1 MQVEPRSRFDNY
13 VVGSANRLAVA
24 AARAVAE
31 SPGGVYNPLFVY
43 GASGLGKT
51 HLIGAIGN
59 EAVAR
64 APELSVEYL
73 SLEDFIEQIH
83 AAVAVGEME
92 RFKQRYGRV
101 DVLLLDDMQ
110 FLTGRRETQSELL
123 RLLNALQGSGRQIVM
138 TSDRPP
144 SEISDVD
151 ERLLSRLSGGLIVD
165 IGAPDFETRV
175 AILRSKAEERGVS
188 FAPGVIEELARVEI
202 SSVRELQG
210 AMNRLVAQ
218 QSLDGTLTP
227 AQARSVLGV
236 DGGDPARDAPPS
248 PASFPDAAPAAPTF
262 DEARTPAPLVEASSG
277 ISSGESPLTSGAPTA
292 VAAPVPDEF
301 FSFVSNIATAVATH
315 DEPWKMRV
323 GETVAYW
330 AGEGYRTAALERLM
344 AEPVA
349 PPNYEALLRGY
360 GHAVEQLRQLEA
372 RVTTVDP
379 ALGGTEL
386 FRDPERLADAAAFVE
401 RALTGAVPPQGP
413 QAAFERRIFQ
423 ESASNQMAVRAA
435 DTVIAEPGTRYNPL
449 VIAGPSGT
457 GKTHLLNAI
466 GNELA
471 RRGDGTARVACVG
484 AQLFIDEL
492 IAALQEGQIERFRA
506 RYRAADA
513 LLIDD
518 VQFVAGKERT
528 QEELFHVFN
537 HYHSA
542 GKQLVLVSDLPPK
555 AIEGLEERL
564 RSRFEGGLVAEL
576 EAPDRALREKLLA
589 KYLADAGAAS
599 DADMLGYLA
608 ERHVASVRELIGVVH
623 RLQAAAEAAGEPL
636 SLALARRELEPAGT
650 AATAPPVTVRQAAD
664 VFFLDDEKI
673 VWEWP
678 DPVGRL
684 VEELR

>member
-1 MQVEPRSRFDNY
+1 
-13 VVGSANRLAVA
+13 VA
-24 AARAVAE
+24 AHV
-31 SPGGVYNPLFVY
+31 
-43 GASGLGKT
+43 
-51 HLIGAIGN
+51 
-59 EAVAR
+59 
-64 APELSVEYL
+64 
-73 SLEDFIEQIH
+73 
-83 AAVAVGEME
+83 
-92 RFKQRYGRV
+92 
-101 DVLLLDDMQ
+101 
-110 FLTGRRETQSELL
+110 
-123 RLLNALQGSGRQIVM
+123 
-138 TSDRPP
+138 
-144 SEISDVD
+144 
-151 ERLLSRLSGGLIVD
+151 
-165 IGAPDFETRV
+165 
-175 AILRSKAEERGVS
+175 
-188 FAPGVIEELARVEI
+188 
-202 SSVRELQG
+202 
-210 AMNRLVAQ
+210 
-218 QSLDGTLTP
+218 
-227 AQARSVLGV
+227 
-236 DGGDPARDAPPS
+236 
-248 PASFPDAAPAAPTF
+248 
-262 DEARTPAPLVEASSG
+262 
-277 ISSGESPLTSGAPTA
+277 
-292 VAAPVPDEF
+292 
-301 FSFVSNIATAVATH
+301 
-315 DEPWKMRV
+315 EPWKMRV

-330 AGEGYRTAALERLM
+330 AGEGYRTGALERLM
-344 AEPVA
+344 AEPAA
-349 PPNYEALLRGY
+349 PPNYEAVLRGY

-372 RVTTVDP
+372 RVATVDP
-379 ALGGTEL
+379 ALGGNEL
-386 FRDPERLADAAAFVE
+386 FRDPERLAEAAAFVE

-413 QAAFERRIFQ
+413 QPAFERRVFQ

-435 DTVIAEPGTRYNPL
+435 DAVIAEPGTRYNPL
-449 VIAGPSGT
+449 VISGPSGT

-492 IAALQEGQIERFRA
+492 IAALQDGQIERFRA

-542 GKQLVLVSDLPPK
+542 GKQLVLVSDVPPK

-599 DADMLGYLA
+599 DAELLGYLA
-608 ERHVASVRELIGVVH
+608 ERHVASVRELMGVVH
-623 RLQAAAEAAGEPL
+623 RLQANAEVAGEPL

-650 AATAPPVTVRQAAD
+650 ATTAPPATVRQAAD
-664 VFFLDDEKI
+664 VFFLDDETI

>member
-1 MQVEPRSRFDNY
+1 MDVEARSRFDNY

-64 APELSVEYL
+64 APGLNVEYL

-151 ERLLSRLSGGLIVD
+151 ERLISRLSGGLIVD
-165 IGAPDFETRV
+165 IGVPDFETRV
-175 AILRSKAEERGVS
+175 AILRGKADERKVS
-188 FAPGVIEELARVEI
+188 FAPGVIEELARLDF

-210 AMNRLVAQ
+210 AMNRLIAQ

-227 AQARSVLGV
+227 AQVRSVLG
-236 DGGDPARDAPPS
+236 APTG
-248 PASFPDAAPAAPTF
+248 PAAPP
-262 DEARTPAPLVEASSG
+262 EAEPEPEFELEAPATPAA
-277 ISSGESPLTSGAPTA
+277 
-292 VAAPVPDEF
+292 DEF
-301 FSFVSNIATAVATH
+301 FSFVTNIATTVAAQI
-315 DEPWKMRV
+315 EPWKVRV

-349 PPNYEALLRGY
+349 PPNYEAVLRGY

-372 RVTTVDP
+372 KVTTVDP
-379 ALGGTEL
+379 SLGGNDV
-386 FRDPERLADAAAFVE
+386 FRDPERLGEAATFVE

-413 QAAFERRIFQ
+413 EPAFERRAFQ

-435 DTVIAEPGTRYNPL
+435 DAVITEPGQRYNPL
-449 VIAGPSGT
+449 FIAGPSGT

-471 RRGDGTARVACVG
+471 RRGNGTSRVACVG

-492 IAALQEGQIERFRA
+492 IASLQDGQIERFRA

-537 HYHSA
+537 HFHSA
-542 GKQLVLVSDLPPK
+542 GKQLVFVSDVPPK
-555 AIEGLEERL
+555 AIEGLEDRL

-576 EAPDRALREKLLA
+576 EAPDRTLREKLFA
-589 KYLADAGAAS
+589 RYLADVGEVDPA
-599 DADMLGYLA
+599 LLQYLA
-608 ERHVASVRELIGVVH
+608 ERQVSSVRELIGVVH
-623 RLQAAAEAAGEPL
+623 RLQAAAESRHEPL
-636 SLALARRELEPAGT
+636 TLATARQELEPSGAPV
-650 AATAPPVTVRQAAD
+650 AAPLPTVRQAAD

-678 DPVGRL
+678 DVVGRL

>member
-1 MQVEPRSRFDNY
+1 MQVEARSRFDNY

-43 GASGLGKT
+43 GGPGLGKT

-64 APELSVEYL
+64 APGLSVEYL
-73 SLEDFIEQIH
+73 PLEDFIEQIH

-92 RFKQRYGRV
+92 RFKLRYGRV
-101 DVLLLDDMQ
+101 DMLLLDDMQ
-110 FLTGRRETQSELL
+110 FLTGRRETQSELM
-123 RLLNALQGSGRQIVM
+123 RLLNALQSSGRQIVM

-144 SEISDVD
+144 SEIADVD
-151 ERLLSRLSGGLIVD
+151 ERLLSRLGGGLIVD
-165 IGAPDFETRV
+165 IGVPDFETKV
-175 AILRSKAEERGVS
+175 AILRGKAEEKEVS
-188 FAPGVIEELARVEI
+188 FSPGVIEELARLDFT
-202 SSVRELQG
+202 SVRELHG

-218 QSLDGTLTP
+218 QSLDGMLTP
-227 AQARSVLGV
+227 AQVRIVLGV
-236 DGGDPARDAPPS
+236 AAGIE
-248 PASFPDAAPAAPTF
+248 ASTPEPEPEPEPMAAPA
-262 DEARTPAPLVEASSG
+262 
-277 ISSGESPLTSGAPTA
+277 
-292 VAAPVPDEF
+292 DEF
-301 FSFVSNIATAVATH
+301 FSFITNIATTVAAQI
-315 DEPWKMRV
+315 EPWKVRV

-330 AGEGYRTAALERLM
+330 AGEGYRTAVLERLM

-349 PPNYEALLRGY
+349 PPNYEAVLRGY

-372 RVTTVDP
+372 KVTTVDP
-379 ALGGTEL
+379 SLGGDEL
-386 FRDPERLADAAAFVE
+386 FRDPERIQEAAAFVE

-413 QAAFERRIFQ
+413 QSAFERRAFQ
-423 ESASNQMAVRAA
+423 ESVSNQMAVRAA
-435 DTVIAEPGTRYNPL
+435 DAVIAEPGQRYNPL
-449 VIAGPSGT
+449 FIAGPSGT

-471 RRGDGTARVACVG
+471 ARGKGTSRVACVG

-537 HYHSA
+537 HFHSA
-542 GKQLVLVSDLPPK
+542 GKQLVLVSDVPPK
-555 AIEGLEERL
+555 AIEGLEDRL

-576 EAPDRALREKLLA
+576 EAPDRALREKLFTR
-589 KYLADAGAAS
+589 YLAD
-599 DADMLGYLA
+599 LGEVDPELVQYLA
-608 ERHVASVRELIGVVH
+608 ERPVSSVRELIGVVH
-623 RLQAAAEAAGEPL
+623 RLQAAGESKGETL
-636 SLALARRELEPAGT
+636 TLAIARQELEPAGPAVQ
-650 AATAPPVTVRQAAD
+650 AAPATVRQAAD

-678 DPVGRL
+678 DVAGRL
-684 VEELR
+684 VEDLR

>member
-1 MQVEPRSRFDNY
+1 MQVETRSRFDNY

-43 GASGLGKT
+43 GSSGLGKT

-59 EAVAR
+59 EAMAR
-64 APELSVEYL
+64 APGLTVEYL

-165 IGAPDFETRV
+165 IGVPDFETKV
-175 AILRSKAEERGVS
+175 AILRGKAEERKVS
-188 FAPGVIEELARVEI
+188 FAPGVIEELARLDFT
-202 SSVRELQG
+202 SVRELQG

-227 AQARSVLGV
+227 AQVRSVLGV
-236 DGGDPARDAPPS
+236 AT
-248 PASFPDAAPAAPTF
+248 APAPRAEPEPEPEPVSAP
-262 DEARTPAPLVEASSG
+262 AG
-277 ISSGESPLTSGAPTA
+277 H
-292 VAAPVPDEF
+292 EF
-301 FSFVSNIATAVATH
+301 FSFVTNIATTVAAQI
-315 DEPWKMRV
+315 EPWKVRV

-349 PPNYEALLRGY
+349 PPNYEAVLRGY

-372 RVTTVDP
+372 KVTTVDP
-379 ALGGTEL
+379 SLGGDEV
-386 FRDPERLADAAAFVE
+386 FRDPERLGEAAAFVE

-413 QAAFERRIFQ
+413 QSAFERRAFQ

-435 DTVIAEPGTRYNPL
+435 DAVIAEPGQRYNPL
-449 VIAGPSGT
+449 FIAGPSGT

-471 RRGDGTARVACVG
+471 RRGGGTARVACVG

-537 HYHSA
+537 HFHSA
-542 GKQLVLVSDLPPK
+542 GKQLVLVSDVPPK
-555 AIEGLEERL
+555 TIEGLEDRL

-576 EAPDRALREKLLA
+576 EAPDRALRAKLFA
-589 KYLADAGAAS
+589 RFLADAGEVDPA
-599 DADMLGYLA
+599 LLQYLA
-608 ERHVASVRELIGVVH
+608 ERPVSSVRELIGVVH
-623 RLQAAAEAAGEPL
+623 RLQAAVESRGEAL
-636 SLALARRELEPAGT
+636 TLAAARQELEPAGT
-650 AATAPPVTVRQAAD
+650 AVTAPPATVRQAAD
-664 VFFLDDEKI
+664 MFFLDDEKI

-678 DPVGRL
+678 DVVGRL

>member
-1 MQVEPRSRFDNY
+1 MQVELRSRFDNY

-43 GASGLGKT
+43 GGPGLGKT
-51 HLIGAIGN
+51 HLLGAIGN

-64 APELSVEYL
+64 APGLSVEYL
-73 SLEDFIEQIH
+73 PLEDFIEQIH

-144 SEISDVD
+144 SDISDVD

-165 IGAPDFETRV
+165 IGVPDFETRV
-175 AILRSKAEERGVS
+175 AILRGKAEERKVS
-188 FAPGVIEELARVEI
+188 FAPGVIEELARLDF

-227 AQARSVLGV
+227 AQVGSLLGV
-236 DGGDPARDAPPS
+236 PV
-248 PASFPDAAPAAPTF
+248 AAAEPELEP
-262 DEARTPAPLVEASSG
+262 EAEPAPEPEIAS
-277 ISSGESPLTSGAPTA
+277 
-292 VAAPVPDEF
+292 AADEF
-301 FSFVSNIATAVATH
+301 FSFVTGIATTVAAQI
-315 DEPWKMRV
+315 EPWKVRV
-323 GETVAYW
+323 GEAVAYW

-372 RVTTVDP
+372 KVTSVDP
-379 ALGGTEL
+379 SLGADEV
-386 FRDPERLADAAAFVE
+386 FRDPERLGDAAKFVE

-413 QAAFERRIFQ
+413 EPAFERRTFQ
-423 ESASNQMAVRAA
+423 ESPSNQMAVRAA
-435 DTVIAEPGTRYNPL
+435 DAVVSEPGQRYNPL
-449 VIAGPSGT
+449 FIVGPSGT

-471 RRGDGTARVACVG
+471 RRGKGTARVACVG

-492 IAALQEGQIERFRA
+492 IASLQEGQIERFRA

-537 HYHSA
+537 HFHSA
-542 GKQLVLVSDLPPK
+542 GKQLVLVSDVPPK
-555 AIEGLEERL
+555 ALEGLEDRL

-576 EAPDRALREKLLA
+576 EQPDRALREKLFA
-589 KYLADAGAAS
+589 RYLADAGEVDPA
-599 DADMLGYLA
+599 LLQYLA
-608 ERHVASVRELIGVVH
+608 ERPVTSVRELIGVVH
-623 RLQAAAEAAGEPL
+623 RLQAAAESRGEPL
-636 SLALARRELEPAGT
+636 TLAAARQELEPSGT
-650 AATAPPVTVRQAAD
+650 AVSVAPPTVRQAAD

-678 DPVGRL
+678 DVVGRL
-684 VEELR
+684 VEDLR

>member
-1 MQVEPRSRFDNY
+1 MQVEARSRFDNY

-31 SPGGVYNPLFVY
+31 SPGGVYNPLFIY
-43 GASGLGKT
+43 GGSGLGKT

-64 APELSVEYL
+64 APGLSVEYL
-73 SLEDFIEQIH
+73 ALEDFIEQIH

-123 RLLNALQGSGRQIVM
+123 RLLNALQGSGRQIIM

-151 ERLLSRLSGGLIVD
+151 ERLISRLSGGLIVD
-165 IGAPDFETRV
+165 IGVPDFETKV
-175 AILRSKAEERGVS
+175 AILRGKAEERKVS
-188 FAPGVIEELARVEI
+188 FAPGVIEELSRLDFT
-202 SSVRELQG
+202 SVRELQG

-227 AQARSVLGV
+227 AQVRVVLGV
-236 DGGDPARDAPPS
+236 GRAPEPVEPEAEPEPES
-248 PASFPDAAPAAPTF
+248 EIVPVALPAA
-262 DEARTPAPLVEASSG
+262 
-277 ISSGESPLTSGAPTA
+277 
-292 VAAPVPDEF
+292 DEF
-301 FSFVSNIATAVATH
+301 FSFISNIATTVAAQI
-315 DEPWKMRV
+315 EPWKVRV

-330 AGEGYRTAALERLM
+330 AGEGYRTAVLERLM
-344 AEPVA
+344 SEPVA
-349 PPNYEALLRGY
+349 PPNYEAVLRGY
-360 GHAVEQLRQLEA
+360 GHAVEQLRQLET

-379 ALGGTEL
+379 SLGGDEM
-386 FRDPERLADAAAFVE
+386 FRDPERLPEAAAFVE

-413 QAAFERRIFQ
+413 QAAFERRAFQ
-423 ESASNQMAVRAA
+423 ESVSNQMAVRAA
-435 DTVIAEPGTRYNPL
+435 DAVVAEPGQRYNPL
-449 VIAGPSGT
+449 FIAGPSGT

-471 RRGDGTARVACVG
+471 RRGGGTARVACVG

-506 RYRAADA
+506 RYRAADV

-537 HYHSA
+537 HFHSA
-542 GKQLVLVSDLPPK
+542 GKQLVLVSDVSPK

-589 KYLADAGAAS
+589 RYLADAGVVN
-599 DADMLGYLA
+599 DALLQYLA
-608 ERHVASVRELIGVVH
+608 ERPVSSVRELIGVVH
-623 RLQAAAEAAGEPL
+623 RLQALAENRGETL
-636 SLALARRELEPAGT
+636 SLALARQELEPAG
-650 AATAPPVTVRQAAD
+650 AAVQAPPATVRQAAD

-678 DPVGRL
+678 EVAGRL